1 MYVNS
6 SLGTRVSVDQI
17 GRYCESE
24 ISGISLM
31 MDLQVVDIV
40 GFGCH
45 SRHGLGWRPIGLSVI
60 KTLGGHRL
68 HTKGV

>member
-1 MYVNS
+1 
-6 SLGTRVSVDQI
+6 
-17 GRYCESE
+17 
-24 ISGISLM
+24 M
-31 MDLQVVDIV
+31 MNLQVVDIV

-68 HTKGV
+68 HTEGI